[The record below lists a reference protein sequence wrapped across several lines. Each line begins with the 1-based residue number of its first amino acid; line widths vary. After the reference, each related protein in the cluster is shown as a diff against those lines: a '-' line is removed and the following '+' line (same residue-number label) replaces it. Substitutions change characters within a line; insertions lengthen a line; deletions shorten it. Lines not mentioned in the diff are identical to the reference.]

1 MVAKVAVEG
10 LPYFTQGSFDYLV
23 PDGLRD
29 RAVPGARVT
38 VPFGRGGKSRKGIVL
53 STSEH
58 SGYAGPLKE
67 ILSAAADRHLLSG
80 EMLTLAQWMGEK
92 YLCPVYDCVRAML
105 PAGLELELRYTYE
118 LCREPDAP
126 DPLQAEIAGALRAGP
141 VSEKKLGDRFGPEGL
156 AALQSLVRSGAV
168 VERTDVKRAVGDNT
182 VAMAELACT
191 PEQLQAYLSRRTALT
206 EKHRPAL
213 EFLLQAGACEE
224 SELTYRTGASAAML
238 KTLEKRGLIARFR
251 KEVLRT
257 PYAAAGGDGPAPD
270 APLSERQMAV
280 ADAIDADAGTFRTHL
295 LYGVT
300 GSGKTH
306 VFYELID
313 RTLRRGRDVIV
324 LVPEILL
331 TVQMVSR
338 IKSRYGGLVAVMH
351 SNLSAGE
358 RLDEWKRMK
367 LGLAKIAVGTRT
379 AVFAPFDNIGLI
391 IIDEEQAHTYKSEMS
406 PRYAASAVAKQR
418 AAAHGAALVLSSA
431 TPALESYFF
440 ASQGRYRYHELPA
453 RYNRAAQPPVHI
465 VDLRDELR
473 NGNASVLS
481 LALQRELAKNLDA
494 GEQSILFINRRGYNT
509 FVSCRACGYVA
520 KCPSCGIAMTY
531 HLQNNR
537 LMCHY
542 CGHSEPTPSACPEC
556 GSSHIRYFGAGTQKA
571 QEDIQRL
578 FPQAR
583 VLRMDADTTARK
595 YAHDE
600 MLAQFAAGGYD
611 ILLGTQMV
619 TKGLDFGN
627 VTLVGILAADA
638 SLYTDDFRANERTFS
653 LITQATGRAGRGD
666 RPGRAVIQAYT
677 PDSPVLSYAASQD
690 YKGFYQQEISLRKAL
705 RYPPFADVCQAVFT
719 GKDPARAMEAAKW
732 CMERVQALAGQN
744 GLPVI
749 GIGPAPC
756 AVAKLRDDF
765 RIKFLL
771 KCRADR
777 AFRDMLRQAL
787 REYSENKTFREIDV
801 WTDVNPYTI
810 Q

>member
-1 MVAKVAVEG
+1 M
-10 LPYFTQGSFDYLV
+10 
-23 PDGLRD
+23 
-29 RAVPGARVT
+29 
-38 VPFGRGGKSRKGIVL
+38 
-53 STSEH
+53 
-58 SGYAGPLKE
+58 
-67 ILSAAADRHLLSG
+67 
-80 EMLTLAQWMGEK
+80 
-92 YLCPVYDCVRAML
+92 
-105 PAGLELELRYTYE
+105 
-118 LCREPDAP
+118 
-126 DPLQAEIAGALRAGP
+126 
-141 VSEKKLGDRFGPEGL
+141 
-156 AALQSLVRSGAV
+156 
-168 VERTDVKRAVGDNT
+168 
-182 VAMAELACT
+182 
-191 PEQLQAYLSRRTALT
+191 
-206 EKHRPAL
+206 
-213 EFLLQAGACEE
+213 
-224 SELTYRTGASAAML
+224 
-238 KTLEKRGLIARFR
+238 
-251 KEVLRT
+251 
-257 PYAAAGGDGPAPD
+257 
-270 APLSERQMAV
+270 
-280 ADAIDADAGTFRTHL
+280 
-295 LYGVT
+295 
-300 GSGKTH
+300 
-306 VFYELID
+306 
-313 RTLRRGRDVIV
+313 
-324 LVPEILL
+324 
-331 TVQMVSR
+331 
-338 IKSRYGGLVAVMH
+338 
-351 SNLSAGE
+351 
-358 RLDEWKRMK
+358 
-367 LGLAKIAVGTRT
+367 
-379 AVFAPFDNIGLI
+379 
-391 IIDEEQAHTYKSEMS
+391 
-406 PRYAASAVAKQR
+406 
-418 AAAHGAALVLSSA
+418 
-431 TPALESYFF
+431 
-440 ASQGRYRYHELPA
+440 
-453 RYNRAAQPPVHI
+453 HI

>member
-1 MVAKVAVEG
+1 
-10 LPYFTQGSFDYLV
+10 
-23 PDGLRD
+23 
-29 RAVPGARVT
+29 
-38 VPFGRGGKSRKGIVL
+38 
-53 STSEH
+53 
-58 SGYAGPLKE
+58 
-67 ILSAAADRHLLSG
+67 
-80 EMLTLAQWMGEK
+80 
-92 YLCPVYDCVRAML
+92 
-105 PAGLELELRYTYE
+105 
-118 LCREPDAP
+118 
-126 DPLQAEIAGALRAGP
+126 
-141 VSEKKLGDRFGPEGL
+141 
-156 AALQSLVRSGAV
+156 
-168 VERTDVKRAVGDNT
+168 
-182 VAMAELACT
+182 
-191 PEQLQAYLSRRTALT
+191 
-206 EKHRPAL
+206 
-213 EFLLQAGACEE
+213 
-224 SELTYRTGASAAML
+224 
-238 KTLEKRGLIARFR
+238 
-251 KEVLRT
+251 
-257 PYAAAGGDGPAPD
+257 
-270 APLSERQMAV
+270 
-280 ADAIDADAGTFRTHL
+280 
-295 LYGVT
+295 
-300 GSGKTH
+300 
-306 VFYELID
+306 
-313 RTLRRGRDVIV
+313 
-324 LVPEILL
+324 
-331 TVQMVSR
+331 
-338 IKSRYGGLVAVMH
+338 
-351 SNLSAGE
+351 
-358 RLDEWKRMK
+358 MK

-666 RPGRAVIQAYT
+666 RHPGLHARQSRAVLRRVAGLQGLLSAGDQ
-677 PDSPVLSYAASQD
+677 PAQSPALPAVCGRMSGRVHREGSGARHGSGQVVHGTRAGSCGPERPACHRD
-690 YKGFYQQEISLRKAL
+690 RARAL
-705 RYPPFADVCQAVFT
+705 RRCKTAGRFPDQVSAQMQGRPRLSRYAPPGA
-719 GKDPARAMEAAKW
+719 ARI
-732 CMERVQALAGQN
+732 L
-744 GLPVI
+744 
-749 GIGPAPC
+749 
-756 AVAKLRDDF
+756 
-765 RIKFLL
+765 
-771 KCRADR
+771 
-777 AFRDMLRQAL
+777 
-787 REYSENKTFREIDV
+787 
-801 WTDVNPYTI
+801 
-810 Q
+810 

>member
-141 VSEKKLGDRFGPEGL
+141 VSEKKIGDRFGPEGL

-224 SELTYRTGASAAML
+224 SELTYMTGASAAML

-473 NGNASVLS
+473 NG
-481 LALQRELAKNLDA
+481 
-494 GEQSILFINRRGYNT
+494 T
-509 FVSCRACGYVA
+509 
-520 KCPSCGIAMTY
+520 
-531 HLQNNR
+531 H
-537 LMCHY
+537 
-542 CGHSEPTPSACPEC
+542 
-556 GSSHIRYFGAGTQKA
+556 
-571 QEDIQRL
+571 
-578 FPQAR
+578 
-583 VLRMDADTTARK
+583 
-595 YAHDE
+595 
-600 MLAQFAAGGYD
+600 
-611 ILLGTQMV
+611 
-619 TKGLDFGN
+619 
-627 VTLVGILAADA
+627 
-638 SLYTDDFRANERTFS
+638 
-653 LITQATGRAGRGD
+653 
-666 RPGRAVIQAYT
+666 
-677 PDSPVLSYAASQD
+677 
-690 YKGFYQQEISLRKAL
+690 
-705 RYPPFADVCQAVFT
+705 
-719 GKDPARAMEAAKW
+719 
-732 CMERVQALAGQN
+732 
-744 GLPVI
+744 
-749 GIGPAPC
+749 PC
-756 AVAKLRDDF
+756 
-765 RIKFLL
+765 
-771 KCRADR
+771 
-777 AFRDMLRQAL
+777 
-787 REYSENKTFREIDV
+787 
-801 WTDVNPYTI
+801 
-810 Q
+810 